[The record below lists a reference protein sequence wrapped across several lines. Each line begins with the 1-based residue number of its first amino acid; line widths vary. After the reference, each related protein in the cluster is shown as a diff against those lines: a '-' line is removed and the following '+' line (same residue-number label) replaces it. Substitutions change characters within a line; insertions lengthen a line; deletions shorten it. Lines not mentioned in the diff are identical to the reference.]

1 MRRRR
6 ISLPLLAAGTLLVPV
21 LAAALPATMASAAA
35 ERATASAAEA
45 AAGSV
50 TAAFAKGSDWST
62 GYEGSYT
69 VTNGSSA
76 PVNGWTLEFDLPTG
90 NTVAGLW
97 NASYTTSASHVTV
110 KNPGWAATLPAGGT
124 YNVGFNIA
132 YSGSYQPLKNCKIN
146 GQSCDGSGG
155 DQTAPTVPG
164 NLRTGTVT
172 QTSVDLSWTASTD
185 NVAVTGYDV
194 FQGGT
199 KVATADGATTGV
211 TVQGLTAGT
220 AYQFTVQAFD
230 AAGNRSAAA
239 GPVSATTSPPV
250 EDHEAPST
258 PGTPAVTG
266 SDANSVSLSWA
277 PSTDNVGVT
286 AYDVYNGT
294 ALAVT
299 VTSPAATVGNL
310 APDTSYT
317 FTVKARDAAGN
328 VSPASGPVTGKTK
341 PGGSN
346 PAAMKIGYFT
356 QWSIYARGYS
366 VKQLDTSGSAG
377 KLTTLNYA
385 FANIHPS
392 TKQCFITNKAAGPDN
407 DPNAGDGAGDAW
419 ADFGKGWDAGS
430 SVAGTTDTWD
440 QKLAGNFNQLK
451 QLKAKYPNLKIQIS
465 LGGWS
470 YSKWF
475 SDAAAT
481 DASRKALVSSCIDMY
496 IKGNLPVIDGRG
508 GAGSAAGIFEGIDL
522 DWEWPNSDGHTGNI
536 FRPADK
542 ANYTLLAQEFR
553 RQLDALGAT
562 TGKHYTLS
570 AFLPADPAKVTA
582 GIDIPGLFGAFDF
595 ATIQGYDYHG
605 GWEMVTNQQ
614 SAIKVAAGDPNPP
627 ARQFSS
633 EVAIGA
639 YVSGGA
645 PKSKL
650 TLGIPFYGRGWTGV
664 PRGTTNGLFQT
675 ATGPGPGTY
684 EAGFEDYKKLKQMAT
699 GGGYTIYRDPVAGYA
714 YIYNGTVFY
723 SYDDPTEIA
732 RKTAWIKSQGLAGAM
747 IWAFDGDTPNGELM
761 AAVDNGLK

>member
-6 ISLPLLAAGTLLVPV
+6 IKLPLLAAGTLIVPL
-21 LAAALPATMASAAA
+21 LAVSLPSTAAH
-35 ERATASAAEA
+35 
-45 AAGSV
+45 AAGSA
-50 TAAFAKGSDWST
+50 TAALTKGSDWGS

-69 VTNGSSA
+69 ITNGSGTA
-76 PVNGWTLEFDLPTG
+76 INGWTLEFDLPAA
-90 NTVAGLW
+90 NTVASLW
-97 NASYTTSASHVTV
+97 NASYTTASSHVTV
-110 KNPGWAATLPAGGT
+110 KNPGWAANLPPGGT
-124 YNVGFNIA
+124 YNFGFNIA
-132 YSGSYQPLKNCKIN
+132 YSGTYKPLLNCKLN
-146 GQSCDGSGG
+146 GQPCDGTGG
-155 DQTAPTVPG
+155 DQSAPTVPG
-164 NLRTGTVT
+164 NLQAGTTT
-172 QTSVDLSWTASTD
+172 QTTVDLSWTASTD

-194 FQGGT
+194 YQGAT
-199 KVATADGATTGV
+199 KVATTDGSATGV

-230 AAGNRSAAA
+230 AAGNHSAAA
-239 GPVSATTSPPV
+239 GPVSATTKPPT
-250 EDHEAPST
+250 DPDKQAPST
-258 PGTPAVTG
+258 PGTPVVTG
-266 SDANSVSLSWA
+266 SDANSISLTWGA
-277 PSTDNVGVT
+277 STDNVDVT

-294 ALAVT
+294 ALAAT
-299 VTSPAATVGNL
+299 VTGTSATVGNL

-328 VSPASGPVTGKTK
+328 VSPASNPVSGKTQ

-346 PAAMKIGYFT
+346 PGALKIGYFT

-377 KLTTLNYA
+377 RLTTLNYA
-385 FANIHPS
+385 FANIHPT

-508 GAGSAAGIFEGIDL
+508 GAGSAAGIFDGIDL
-522 DWEWPNSDGHTGNI
+522 DWEWPASGGHDGNI
-536 FRPADK
+536 FRPTDK

-553 RQLDALGAT
+553 RQLDALGTT

-570 AFLPADPAKVTA
+570 AFLPADPAKITA

-605 GWEMVTNQQ
+605 GWEMSTNQQ
-614 SAIKVAAGDPNPP
+614 SAVKLAAGDPSTPD
-627 ARQFSS
+627 RQFSS
-633 EVAIGA
+633 EIAIGA
-639 YVSGGA
+639 YVTGGA

-664 PRGTTNGLFQT
+664 PRGTTNGLFQP

-699 GGGYTIYRDPVAGYA
+699 GGGYTIYRDPVAGHA
-714 YIYNGTVFY
+714 YIYNGSVFY
-723 SYDDPTEIA
+723 TYDDPIEIA

-747 IWAFDGDTPNGELM
+747 VWAFDGDTPNGELM

>member
-6 ISLPLLAAGTLLVPV
+6 IKLPLLAAGTLIVPL
-21 LAAALPATMASAAA
+21 LAVSLPNTAAH
-35 ERATASAAEA
+35 
-45 AAGSV
+45 AAGSA
-50 TAAFAKGSDWST
+50 TATFTKGSDWST

-69 VTNGSSA
+69 ITNGSSA
-76 PVNGWTLEFDLPTG
+76 TLPSWTLEFDLPAA
-90 NTVAGLW
+90 NTVASLW
-97 NASYTTSASHVTV
+97 NASYTTASSHVTV
-110 KNPGWAATLPAGGT
+110 KNPSWAGNLPPGGT
-124 YNVGFNIA
+124 YNFGFNIA
-132 YSGSYQPLKNCKIN
+132 YSGAYKPLLNCKLN
-146 GQSCDGSGG
+146 GQPCDGAGG
-155 DQTAPTVPG
+155 DQSAPTVPG
-164 NLRTGTVT
+164 GLQAGSTT
-172 QTSVDLSWTASTD
+172 QTTVDLAWTASTD
-185 NVAVTGYDV
+185 NVGVTGYDV
-194 FQGGT
+194 FQGAT
-199 KVATADGATTGV
+199 KVATTDGATTAV

-230 AAGNRSAAA
+230 AAGNRSTAA
-239 GPVSATTSPPV
+239 GPVTATTKPPT
-250 EDHEAPST
+250 DPDRQAPTT
-258 PGTPAVTG
+258 PGTPLVTG
-266 SDANSVSLSWA
+266 SDANSVSLTWGA
-277 PSTDNVGVT
+277 STDNIGVT

-294 ALAVT
+294 ALAAT
-299 VTSPAATVGNL
+299 VTGTSATVGNL

-328 VSPASGPVTGKTK
+328 VSPASNAVTGKTQ

-346 PAAMKIGYFT
+346 PGALKIGYFT

-377 KLTTLNYA
+377 RLTTLNYA
-385 FANIHPS
+385 FANIHPT

-508 GAGSAAGIFEGIDL
+508 GPGSAAGIFDGIDL
-522 DWEWPNSDGHTGNI
+522 DWEWPASGGHDGNI
-536 FRPADK
+536 FRPTDK

-562 TGKHYTLS
+562 TAKHYTLS

-605 GWEMVTNQQ
+605 GWEMSTNQQ
-614 SAIKVAAGDPNPP
+614 SAIKLAAGDPSTPD
-627 ARQFSS
+627 RQFSS
-633 EVAIGA
+633 EIAINA
-639 YVSGGA
+639 YLNGGA

-699 GGGYTIYRDPVAGYA
+699 GGGYTIYRDPVAGHA
-714 YIYNGTVFY
+714 YIYNGTVLY
-723 SYDDPTEIA
+723 TYDDPIEIA

-747 IWAFDGDTPNGELM
+747 VWAFDGDTPNGELM

>member
-6 ISLPLLAAGTLLVPV
+6 IGLPLLAAGTLLVP
-21 LAAALPATMASAAA
+21 LLGAALPATLAHASADAA
-35 ERATASAAEA
+35 ARAAAQA
-45 AAGSV
+45 AAGSL
-50 TAAFAKGSDWST
+50 TAALTKGSDWGS

-69 VTNGSSA
+69 ITNGSSA
-76 PVNGWTLEFDLPTG
+76 AVNGWTLEFDLPSG

-97 NASYTTSASHVTV
+97 NASYTTAASHVTV
-110 KNPGWAATLPAGGT
+110 KNPGWASTLPAGGT

-132 YSGSYQPLKNCKIN
+132 YSGAYQPLANCKLN
-146 GQSCDGSGG
+146 GKPCDGSG
-155 DQTAPTVPG
+155 DDLTPPTVPG
-164 NLRTGTVT
+164 ALKSGTVT
-172 QTSVDLSWTASTD
+172 QTTAALSWTASTD
-185 NVAVTGYDV
+185 NVGVTGYDV
-194 FQGGT
+194 FKDGV
-199 KVATADGATTGV
+199 KAATTDGATTAV
-211 TVQGLTAGT
+211 TVQGLTGGT
-220 AYQFTVQAFD
+220 TYQFTVQAFD

-239 GPVSATTSPPV
+239 GPLGVTTPPPI
-250 EDHEAPST
+250 EDKEAPTT
-258 PGTPAVTG
+258 PGTPTVTG
-266 SDANSVSLSWA
+266 SDSGSISLGWA

-286 AYDVYNGT
+286 AYDISASNGVVT
-294 ALAVT
+294 T
-299 VTSPAATVGNL
+299 VTSPSGTVGGL
-310 APDTSYT
+310 APDTEYT

-328 VSPASGPVTGKTK
+328 VSPVSGPVTGRTK
-341 PGGSN
+341 KGGTGG
-346 PAAMKIGYFT
+346 ALKIGYFT

-377 KLTTLNYA
+377 RLSVLNYA

-392 TKQCFITNKAAGPDN
+392 TKQCFITNKAAGPEN

-419 ADFGKGWDAGS
+419 ADFGKGWDAGN

-451 QLKAKYPNLKIQIS
+451 QLKAKYPNLKMQIS

-470 YSKWF
+470 YSKYF

-522 DWEWPNSDGHTGNI
+522 DWEWPNSDGHAGNV

-542 ANYTLLAQEFR
+542 ANYVLLAQEFR

-570 AFLPADPAKVTA
+570 AFLPADPGKIAA
-582 GIDIPGLFGAFDF
+582 GIDVPGLFAAFDF

-614 SAIKVAAGDPNPP
+614 SGIKVAAGDPNPP

-639 YVSGGA
+639 YVDGGA

-675 ATGPGPGTY
+675 ATGPGPGSY
-684 EAGFEDYKKLKQMAT
+684 EAGFEDYKKLKDMAA
-699 GGGYTIYRDPVAGYA
+699 GGGYTIYRDPVAGHA

-723 SYDDPTEIA
+723 TYDDPIEIA

-747 IWAFDGDTPNGELM
+747 IWAFDGDTPSGELM

>member
-6 ISLPLLAAGTLLVPV
+6 IKLPLLAAGALIVPLLAVSLPST
-21 LAAALPATMASAAA
+21 AAH
-35 ERATASAAEA
+35 
-45 AAGSV
+45 AAGSA
-50 TAAFAKGSDWST
+50 TAAFTKGSDWGS
-62 GYEGSYT
+62 GYEGGYT
-69 VTNGSSA
+69 ITNGSGTA
-76 PVNGWTLEFDLPTG
+76 VNGWTLEFDLPAA
-90 NTVAGLW
+90 NTVASLW
-97 NASYTTSASHVTV
+97 NASYTTASSHVTV
-110 KNPGWAATLPAGGT
+110 KNPGWAADLPPGGT
-124 YNVGFNIA
+124 YNFGFNIA
-132 YSGSYQPLKNCKIN
+132 YSGTYKPLLNCKLN
-146 GQSCDGSGG
+146 GRPCDGTG
-155 DQTAPTVPG
+155 DDQSAPTLPG
-164 NLRTGTVT
+164 DLRAGTTT
-172 QTSVDLSWTASTD
+172 QTTVDLSWTASTD

-194 FQGGT
+194 YQGAT
-199 KVATADGATTGV
+199 KVATTDGTATGV

-239 GPVSATTSPPV
+239 GPVSATTKPPT
-250 EDHEAPST
+250 DPDRQAPST
-258 PGTPAVTG
+258 PGTPVVTG
-266 SDANSVSLSWA
+266 SDASSISLTWGA
-277 PSTDNVGVT
+277 STDDIGVT

-294 ALAVT
+294 ALAAT
-299 VTSPAATVGNL
+299 VTGTSATVGSL

-328 VSPASGPVTGKTK
+328 ASPASNAVSGRTK

-346 PAAMKIGYFT
+346 PGALKIGYFT

-377 KLTTLNYA
+377 RLTTLNYA
-385 FANIHPS
+385 FANIHPT

-451 QLKAKYPNLKIQIS
+451 QLKAKYPNLRIQIS

-508 GAGSAAGIFEGIDL
+508 GAGSAAGIFDGIDL
-522 DWEWPNSDGHTGNI
+522 DWEWPASGGHDGNI
-536 FRPADK
+536 FRPTDK

-553 RQLDALGAT
+553 RQLDALGST

-570 AFLPADPAKVTA
+570 AFLPADPAKITA

-605 GWEMVTNQQ
+605 GWEMSTNQQ
-614 SAIKVAAGDPNPP
+614 SAVKLAAGDPSTPD
-627 ARQFSS
+627 RRFSS
-633 EVAIGA
+633 EIAIGA
-639 YVSGGA
+639 YVTGGA

-664 PRGTTNGLFQT
+664 PRGTTNGLFQP
-675 ATGPGPGTY
+675 ATGPGPGSY
-684 EAGFEDYKKLKQMAT
+684 EAGFEDYKKLKQMAA
-699 GGGYTIYRDPVAGYA
+699 GGGYTIYRDPVAGHA
-714 YIYNGTVFY
+714 YIYNGSVFY
-723 SYDDPTEIA
+723 TYDDPTEIA

-747 IWAFDGDTPNGELM
+747 VWAFDGDTPNGELM
-761 AAVDNGLK
+761 AAVDNGLR